1 VRKAAIIF
9 GIVFAVIG
17 LIVAICGFTV
27 PIYGSPSRALQVGG
41 VVMIIGALVI
51 AVQGAA
57 AKKP

>member
-41 VVMIIGALVI
+41 VVMIIE
-51 AVQGAA
+51 GAA

>member
-1 VRKAAIIF
+1 MRKAAIIF

-51 AVQGAA
+51 AIQGAA

>member
-1 VRKAAIIF
+1 MRKAAIIF

>member
-51 AVQGAA
+51 AIQGAA